1 MYYNVI
7 QEIIMVTRT
16 IISLSVSKAE
26 DQMINKIMKEEG
38 KTRSEIVREAI
49 KQYQFKRTLVVMQK
63 TGVKI
68 AAKMGIETY
77 DDIERI
83 AG

>member
-1 MYYNVI
+1 MTTI
-7 QEIIMVTRT
+7 T

-26 DQMINKIMKEEG
+26 DRLINKIMKEEG
-38 KTRSEIVREAI
+38 KTRSEIIREALR
-49 KQYQFKRTLVVMQK
+49 QYQFKRTLLRMQK
-63 TGVKI
+63 IGVKT
-68 AAKMGIETY
+68 AAKMEIETY

>member
-1 MYYNVI
+1 MTN
-7 QEIIMVTRT
+7 RT

-26 DQMINKIMKEEG
+26 DQLINKIMKEEG
-38 KTRSEIVREAI
+38 KTRSEIVREAL
-49 KQYQFKRTLVVMQK
+49 KQYQFKRTLLVMQK
-63 TGVKI
+63 IGVKI
-68 AAKMGIETY
+68 AAELGIETY

>member
-1 MYYNVI
+1 MT
-7 QEIIMVTRT
+7 TRT

-26 DQMINKIMKEEG
+26 DQLINKIMKEDG

-49 KQYQFKRTLVVMQK
+49 RQYQFKRTLSGMQK
-63 TGVKI
+63 IGVRT
-68 AAKMGIETY
+68 AVKMGIETY

>member
-1 MYYNVI
+1 MT
-7 QEIIMVTRT
+7 TRT

-26 DQMINKIMKEEG
+26 DRLINKIMKEEG
-38 KTRSEIVREAI
+38 KTRSEIIREALR
-49 KQYQFKRTLVVMQK
+49 QYQFKRTLLRMQK
-63 TGVKI
+63 IGVKT
-68 AAKMGIETY
+68 AAKMEIETY

>member
-1 MYYNVI
+1 
-7 QEIIMVTRT
+7 MVART

-26 DQMINKIMKEEG
+26 ETLINKIMKEEG
-38 KTRSEIVREAI
+38 KTRSEIVREAL
-49 KQYQFKRTLVVMQK
+49 KQYQFKRVLSGMQK
-63 TGVKI
+63 IGLKI

>member
-1 MYYNVI
+1 MT
-7 QEIIMVTRT
+7 TRT

-26 DQMINKIMKEEG
+26 DQLINKIMREEG
-38 KTRSEIVREAI
+38 KTRSEIVREAL
-49 KQYQFKRTLVVMQK
+49 KQYQFKRTLLVMQK
-63 TGVKI
+63 VGVKI
-68 AAKMGIETY
+68 AAKLGIETY